1 MSETIN
7 TNLAETNN
15 EQAAAYEVLSTE
27 RAAKLGSEAILSARE
42 AKFREFLRSKKRPDE
57 MYMDEHPGATH
68 NDAVMNT
75 SIPMFNDHWA
85 EMLVSISDGK
95 MARPEDLRSKILSNF
110 TISEIISD
118 ENCPTI
124 LDFQNRVRELGF
136 DKRYAKESIEYAER
150 AIYGEE
156 QLKSLQAYNSIG
168 EVEKLVV
175 SSYERMLSKKQL
187 EEGDYAS
194 RVEIGA
200 EDGRS
205 RDAAYVDNKNAV
217 FAVFDGVGDSGRP
230 ASHRCADVLGAAIEK
245 VAFRSNDGKKAVVE
259 ALNNS
264 LVGLESATTA
274 VVAKVVREQD
284 GGKSLHYVSV
294 GDSRLYVVHRNG
306 QAEQITHDDVMSDE
320 QISIMTTRKKTGN
333 KMTTAMA
340 MAYDAAQGREKKAAV
355 LASTPIRADLIVSAA
370 SYVRR
375 LREHGIG
382 KSLNGGRNGSDVDER
397 NIGAIRLAP
406 GDQVVLCSDGITGD
420 VGGDVRSERDIA
432 AAVCGRSADEATR
445 NLFMM
450 ATKYDDRTAIVVNT

>member
-7 TNLAETNN
+7 TNLAEVNN

-27 RAAKLGSEAILSARE
+27 RAARLGSEAILSAKE
-42 AKFREFLRSKKRPDE
+42 AKFREILRGEKRPDE
-57 MYMDEHPGATH
+57 MYMGEHPDATH

-168 EVEKLVV
+168 EVEKLVN
-175 SSYERMLSKKQL
+175 SSHGRMLSKEQL
-187 EEGDYAS
+187 EKGDYAS
-194 RVEIGA
+194 QVEIGA
-200 EDGRS
+200 EDGQS
-205 RDAAYVDNKNAV
+205 RDAAYVDDKNAV
-217 FAVFDGVGDSGRP
+217 FAVFDGVGNSGRP
-230 ASHRCADVLGAAIEK
+230 ASQRCADVLGEVIEK
-245 VAFRSNDGKKAVVE
+245 VDFRSDEGKKAVAE
-259 ALNNS
+259 ALNSS
-264 LVGLESATTA
+264 LDGLRSATTA
-274 VVAKVVREQD
+274 VIAKIVREQD

-320 QISIMTTRKKTGN
+320 QISIMTTVKTGN
-333 KMTTAMA
+333 KKTTAMA
-340 MAYDAAQGREKKAAV
+340 MAYDAAQSQEEKAAV
-355 LASTPIRADLIVSAA
+355 LASTPIRADFIVSAA
-370 SYVRR
+370 EYVRS

-382 KSLNGGRNGSDVDER
+382 NSLNGGRGGFGIDER
-397 NIGAIRLAP
+397 NMGAIRLAP